1 MRARHIAGVVGL
13 LLASAVGYLGCWP
26 IDADPHAWT
35 PPPNPSG
42 NAPWEDNEVLANVEP
57 LHGGALEGP
66 EDIAVAP
73 DGRLYTGLA
82 DGRIVRFDAN
92 GGELQDFVHIDGR
105 PLGMEF
111 APDGTLWVANGHGGL
126 LAFDAAGTEV
136 DRVDAVNGAPL
147 VFADDLTIAG
157 DGTVWFSEASTRF
170 SPEKAALDAV
180 EGNPTGRL
188 LSYDPRTKETR
199 VRLEG
204 LRYANGVVMG
214 PDDAFVLVVETFGY
228 RVARL
233 WLKGE
238 RAGEGDLFAQGFA
251 GLPDNITKDAQGR
264 YWVALIKRRSAILDA
279 ISPHPS
285 LRRALM
291 RVPEAWLP
299 VPPPMA
305 YVAVLDP
312 EGQVLGTAMGTD
324 GSFGDIT
331 SATALGDTL
340 WLGSLSMT
348 AVGRVAVPKLSP
360 DR

>member
-1 MRARHIAGVVGL
+1 MLGL
-13 LLASAVGYLGCWP
+13 LAAAAVGYLSCWP
-26 IDADPHAWT
+26 IDADPHAWE

-42 NAPWEDNEVLANVEP
+42 TAPWTENETLAGVEP
-57 LHGGALEGP
+57 LLDGSVEGP

-82 DGRIVRFDAN
+82 DGRIVSFDTSGN
-92 GGELQDFVHIDGR
+92 DLQVFVTLDGR
-105 PLGMEF
+105 PLGLEF
-111 APDGTLWVANGHGGL
+111 APDGTLWVADGHGGL
-126 LAFDAAGTEV
+126 LAFDTSGAEV
-136 DRVDAVNGAPL
+136 DRVDTVDGEPL

-170 SPEKAALDAV
+170 SPEQAALDAV
-180 EGNPTGRL
+180 EGKPTGRL
-188 LSYDPRTKETR
+188 LSYDPRTKQTR
-199 VRLEG
+199 VRLQG

-233 WLKGE
+233 WLKGD

-251 GLPDNITKDAQGR
+251 GLPDNITRDAQGR
-264 YWVALIKRRSAILDA
+264 FWVALIKERSPILDA
-279 ISPHPS
+279 ISPHPA

-299 VPPPMA
+299 VPAPMA

-312 EGQVLGTAMGTD
+312 QGQVLGTAMGTD
-324 GSFGDIT
+324 GTFGDIT

-348 AVGRVAVPKLSP
+348 AVGKAPLPAFESGE
-360 DR
+360 